1 EHAPSAHHGER
12 SVHGSGAWGPGP
24 AAGFGLL
31 DAELF
36 GADGDMADEFPL
48 AQVRRP
54 VDGDAG
60 NVSEARRRQ
69 AVDAVGDGDQGVG
82 VEFREWDCVRE
93 RFLLR
98 VDVLYWGVF

>member
-1 EHAPSAHHGER
+1 M
-12 SVHGSGAWGPGP
+12 
-24 AAGFGLL
+24 

-98 VDVLYWGVF
+98 VDVFYWGVF